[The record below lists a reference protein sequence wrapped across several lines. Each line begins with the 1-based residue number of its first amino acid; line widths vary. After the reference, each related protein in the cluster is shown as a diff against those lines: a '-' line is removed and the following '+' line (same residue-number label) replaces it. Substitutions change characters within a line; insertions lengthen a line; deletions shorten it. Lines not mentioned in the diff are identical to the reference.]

1 MTFNYLLL
9 NSTIF
14 NNMNKRHQALL
25 MTITCII
32 YSLSMNAQKAFQQD
46 TSYYETF
53 PEKTT
58 VRLYLSKKYVHLNF
72 PSGGSAEDLEY
83 KANPMLNLGAG
94 ITIKNISINLFNG
107 FSFLNNNTD
116 EKGKTKGFNFQVH
129 LYPRKW
135 AIDLLYVAPKG
146 YHLQQKGMAGASADK
161 YYYREDLKTTF
172 FGVSAYQVPN
182 KKRFSYRAAL
192 LQTEW
197 QKKSA
202 GSIIY
207 GGEIHHGTVQGDSAI
222 VPALLSHTY
231 PQAGIKKINIM
242 SFGPGAGY
250 AYTLVIAQHFF
261 ITGSMVINLDV
272 NFVREENG
280 AKNDKNVSLNP
291 SEVFKA
297 AAGYNGRKWN
307 VSANW
312 TGTGFSVQGAAT
324 PDNYFFP
331 AGNVR
336 VVVAHKF
343 EGHKH
348 HS

>member
-1 MTFNYLLL
+1 
-9 NSTIF
+9 
-14 NNMNKRHQALL
+14 MNKRQQALL
-25 MTITCII
+25 MTITVIVC
-32 YSLSMNAQKAFQQD
+32 SLQINAQKNFQHD
-46 TSYYETF
+46 TTYYETF

-72 PSGGSAEDLEY
+72 PSGGNAEDLEY
-83 KANPMLNLGAG
+83 KANPKLNLGAG
-94 ITIKNISINLFNG
+94 ITIKNLSINFFNG
-107 FSFLNNNTD
+107 FSFLNPNTD
-116 EKGKTKGFNFQVH
+116 EKGKTSGFNFQVH

-135 AIDLLYVAPKG
+135 SIDLLYVAPKG
-146 YHLQQKGMAGASADK
+146 YHLEPKGTAGAPADK

-202 GSIIY
+202 GSFIY

-231 PQAGIKKINIM
+231 PQAGIDKINIL

-250 AYTLVIAQHFF
+250 AYTLVMAHHFF

-272 NFVREENG
+272 NFVREETG
-280 AKNDKNVSLNP
+280 SKKEKNVSLNP

-297 AAGYNGRKWN
+297 AVGYNGRKWN

-312 TGTGFSVQGAAT
+312 TGNGFSVQGAAT

-331 AGNVR
+331 AGNIR

-343 EGHKH
+343 DRHKH

>member
-1 MTFNYLLL
+1 M
-9 NSTIF
+9 I
-14 NNMNKRHQALL
+14 KRQQALL
-25 MTITCII
+25 ITVTFII
-32 YSLSMNAQKAFQQD
+32 CSLSLNAQKDFKHD
-46 TSYYETF
+46 TTYYETF
-53 PEKTT
+53 PNKTT

-72 PSGGSAEDLEY
+72 PSGGTAEDLEY
-83 KANPMLNLGAG
+83 KANPKLNVGAG

-107 FSFLNNNTD
+107 FSFLNKNAD

-135 AIDLLYVAPKG
+135 AIDLLYVSPKG
-146 YHLQQKGMAGASADK
+146 YHLEPKGIAGAPADK

-172 FGVSAYQVPN
+172 FGISAYQVPN
-182 KKRFSYRAAL
+182 KERFSYRAAL

-222 VPALLSHTY
+222 VPALFSHTY
-231 PQAGIKKINIM
+231 PQAGINKINIL

-250 AYTLVIAQHFF
+250 AYTLVMAQHFF

-272 NFVREENG
+272 NFVREE
-280 AKNDKNVSLNP
+280 DELRTEKNVSLNP
-291 SEVFKA
+291 SEVFKV

-307 VSANW
+307 ISANW
-312 TGTGFSVQGAAT
+312 TGSASSVQGSLS
-324 PDNYFFP
+324 PDNYVFP

-343 EGHKH
+343 DRHKN